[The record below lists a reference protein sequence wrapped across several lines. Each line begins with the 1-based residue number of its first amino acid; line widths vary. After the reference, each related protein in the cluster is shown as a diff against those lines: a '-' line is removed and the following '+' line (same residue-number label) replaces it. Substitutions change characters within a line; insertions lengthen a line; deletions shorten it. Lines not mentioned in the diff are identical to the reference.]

1 MNQFKTISS
10 PIMKRICRDFMYLLD
25 ISRKKK
31 LSCKIDNYFFY

>member
-25 ISRKKK
+25 ISRKK
-31 LSCKIDNYFFY
+31 NYPVK